1 MMDDSLSSGGS
12 VESVQQL
19 GEEVKALK
27 AELDT
32 KQGNISPDTLLA
44 LLQAANHQIEE
55 ESEIMMDYL
64 KSLKDIVEL
73 K

>member
-44 LLQAANHQIEE
+44 LLQAANQRIEE
-55 ESEIMMDYL
+55 ESEILMGYL
-64 KSLKDIVEL
+64 KSLK
-73 K
+73 

>member
-12 VESVQQL
+12 VESAQQL

-44 LLQAANHQIEE
+44 LLQAANQQIEE
-55 ESEIMMDYL
+55 ESEIMMGYL
-64 KSLKDIVEL
+64 KSLKDIVDL

>member
-12 VESVQQL
+12 VESAQQL

-44 LLQAANHQIEE
+44 LLQAANQ
-55 ESEIMMDYL
+55 
-64 KSLKDIVEL
+64 
-73 K
+73 

>member
-1 MMDDSLSSGGS
+1 MMDDSLSFGGS

-44 LLQAANHQIEE
+44 LLQAANQQIEE

>member
-1 MMDDSLSSGGS
+1 MMDDSLSFGGS

-44 LLQAANHQIEE
+44 LLQAANQ
-55 ESEIMMDYL
+55 
-64 KSLKDIVEL
+64 
-73 K
+73 

>member
-1 MMDDSLSSGGS
+1 MMDDSLSFGGS

-44 LLQAANHQIEE
+44 LLQAANQQIEE
-55 ESEIMMDYL
+55 ESEIMMGYL
-64 KSLKDIVEL
+64 KSLKDIVDL

>member
-1 MMDDSLSSGGS
+1 MKS
-12 VESVQQL
+12 
-19 GEEVKALK
+19 LK

-44 LLQAANHQIEE
+44 LLQAANQQIEE
-55 ESEIMMDYL
+55 ESEIMMDYM

>member
-12 VESVQQL
+12 VESAQQL

-32 KQGNISPDTLLA
+32 KQGNIRPDTLLA
-44 LLQAANHQIEE
+44 LLQAVNQQIEE
-55 ESEIMMDYL
+55 ESKIMMDYL

>member
-32 KQGNISPDTLLA
+32 KQGNISPDTLPA
-44 LLQAANHQIEE
+44 LLQAANQRIEE

-64 KSLKDIVEL
+64 KSLKDIFEL

>member
-1 MMDDSLSSGGS
+1 MMDNSLSSGGS
-12 VESVQQL
+12 MESAQQL

-32 KQGNISPDTLLA
+32 KQGNIRPDTLLA
-44 LLQAANHQIEE
+44 LLQAVNQQIEE
-55 ESEIMMDYL
+55 ESEIMIDYL

>member
-12 VESVQQL
+12 VESAQQL

-44 LLQAANHQIEE
+44 LLQAVNQQIEE
-55 ESEIMMDYL
+55 ESDIMMDYL